1 MDIKKDVSKDMTE
14 ILIVEDSPTQAEQL
28 TYILDQHGY
37 KVLAANNG
45 RQALSLVDKHNPAL
59 VITDIVMPE
68 IDGYELCRRIKSLKD
83 KQDIPVILL
92 TSLSSAEDV
101 LDGLECGADNFI
113 TKPYDEEYLLLH
125 VEQVIANRKLFK
137 NERVRVGLEIMFG
150 GKRRFVTAD
159 QQQMLTLLISTYE
172 EAVRKNSELV
182 KTRNMYKELSENLGD
197 IVKERTAALND
208 EIDVRKK
215 AEICIGKLNRIYS
228 MLSNINQA
236 IVRIR
241 EPQMLFR
248 EVCRIGVE
256 ESGLKLACIELI
268 DPSTGKVKTVA
279 SAGIAD
285 DYFEKAHIA
294 HGDKVQE
301 NDAIGYILHSG
312 KHFVWYDTGKK
323 TYPAPWHEDA
333 LRIGIHSLAAFPLK
347 VSGQVR
353 GVFKL
358 YAAEAGF
365 FNDEELDLFD
375 ELAMD
380 ISFAMEFAE
389 KEAERKLA
397 TKQLI
402 DSETRY
408 RRLFESAKDGI
419 LILDSITGVV
429 VDVNPFLVELIGY
442 SKEQLLE
449 KHLWEIGIFKDIVK
463 SKESFIELQEK
474 KYIRYENLPLE
485 RSDGRKIDVEFVS
498 NLYLVNGGEVIQC
511 NIRDITERKLAEN
524 KLRESEDKHKKLE
537 DQLRQSQ
544 KLEAIGQLSSGIA
557 HDFNNLLGGIMGHAE
572 LLKMT
577 LDHESPLMRHP
588 KVIISSC
595 EKASDLTRQ
604 LLAFARKAPVELQ
617 KINLNAFLKQ
627 FVELMGRTIDQRIEI
642 VTTIQ
647 EQPTFIYGD
656 RNQLE
661 NALLN
666 IVINARDAM
675 PEGGKLY
682 ITKETADLNSNTL
695 PNEHDKVAAGAYVRI
710 SIADTGIGMSNEV
723 KDHIFEPF
731 FTTKEVG
738 KGTGLGLASVY
749 GCIKQHN
756 GYIAVESQEGKGA
769 QFDLYF
775 PIVTPDEP
783 VAAIQKKEVLLRGEG
798 MLLVVDDEP
807 MYHDILTEMFGSL
820 GYNVQCCNSGAE
832 AVEYFREHKLNKLV
846 VILDMNMPKM
856 TGLQCFRYLKE
867 INPAVQVII
876 SSGYGESR
884 DRENLQKEG
893 VRMFVQ
899 KPYKTAEMSMKIA
912 ELMQAQIAM

>member
-1 MDIKKDVSKDMTE
+1 MNIKKDVSKDITE

-37 KVLAANNG
+37 KVLAVNNG
-45 RQALSLVDKHNPAL
+45 RQALSLIDKHNPAL

-68 IDGYELCRRIKSLKD
+68 MDGYELCRQIKSLNS

-92 TSLSSAEDV
+92 TSLASAEDV

-125 VEQVIANRKLFK
+125 VEQIVANRKLFK
-137 NERVRVGLEIMFG
+137 NERVRVGLEIIFG

-182 KTRNMYKELSENLGD
+182 KTQNMYKVLNEHLGD
-197 IVKERTAALND
+197 IVKERTAALTE

-215 AEICIGKLNRIYS
+215 TEICISKLNRIYS
-228 MLSNINQA
+228 MLSNINKA

-241 EPQMLFR
+241 EPQMLFK
-248 EVCRIGVE
+248 EACRIAVG
-256 ESGLKLACIELI
+256 SGLKIACIDI
-268 DPSTGKVKTVA
+268 VDPLTEKVKTVV
-279 SAGIAD
+279 SAGITD
-285 DYFEKAHIA
+285 DYFEKSHIA
-294 HGDKVQE
+294 PGDKVQE
-301 NDAIGYILHSG
+301 NDAVELVLHSG
-312 KHFVWYDTGKK
+312 KHFVWDDMVKNP
-323 TYPAPWHEDA
+323 YPASWHKDA

-347 VSGQVR
+347 VSGQVL
-353 GVFKL
+353 GVFNL

-365 FNDEELDLFD
+365 FNDEELNLFD

-429 VDVNPFLVELIGY
+429 VDVNPFLIELIRY
-442 SKEQLLE
+442 SKEQLIG
-449 KHLWEIGIFKDIVK
+449 KHLWEIDIFKNIVK

-474 KYIRYENLPLE
+474 KYIRYENMPLE
-485 RSDGRKIDVEFVS
+485 RSDGRKIDVDFVS
-498 NLYLVNGGEVIQC
+498 NLYLVDSGEVIQC
-511 NIRDITERKLAEN
+511 NIRDITERKQAEN
-524 KLRESEDKHKKLE
+524 KLRESEEKHKKLE

-577 LDHESPLMRHP
+577 LDPESPLMRHP

-604 LLAFARKAPVELQ
+604 LLTFARKAPVELQ
-617 KINLNAFLKQ
+617 KINLNEFLKQ
-627 FVELMGRTIDQRIEI
+627 FVELMGRTIDRRIEI
-642 VTTIQ
+642 VTAIQ

-656 RNQLE
+656 LNQLE
-661 NALLN
+661 NSLLN

-675 PEGGKLY
+675 IEGGQLC
-682 ITKETADLNSNTL
+682 ITMETVDLNSSIL
-695 PNEHDKVAAGAYVRI
+695 PNEHDKLAEGAYVRI
-710 SIADTGIGMSNEV
+710 SIADTGIGMSNEI
-723 KDHIFEPF
+723 KDRIFEPF
-731 FTTKEVG
+731 FTTKEIG

-756 GYIAVESQEGKGA
+756 GYIAVQSLEGKGA

-775 PIVTPDEP
+775 PIVVSDEP
-783 VAAIQKKEVLLRGEG
+783 VVVIQKKEALLRGEG
-798 MLLVVDDEP
+798 TLLVVDDEP
-807 MYHDILTEMFGSL
+807 MYHDIITEIFGDL
-820 GYNVQCCNSGAE
+820 GYSVHCCDNGAD
-832 AVEYFREHKLNKLV
+832 AVEYFREHRLDKLV
-846 VILDMNMPKM
+846 VILDINMPKM

-876 SSGYGESR
+876 SSGYGESS

-893 VRMFVQ
+893 VRIFVQ
-899 KPYKTAEMSMKIA
+899 KPYKAAEMSIKIT